1 MNRHRTLKLKRLPL
15 LFFGALALFLI
26 AANSGNIISLTANG
40 GANPGE
46 DITISAAIQATSGIN
61 NSNLLFTM
69 YAPDGA
75 VVASHKF
82 NGVPRMDDGDT
93 FSYSWVVNNGSFPAI
108 GNYSLTLCWSTGNA
122 ENCDITS
129 ATTTFYAANSLG
141 IMLAVGMSIFVGLVW
156 WKRNDLFE
164 TVKTS

>member
-1 MNRHRTLKLKRLPL
+1 MNLHRKLKFKRLPL

-26 AANSGNIISLTANG
+26 AANSGNILSLSASG

-46 DITISAAIQATSGIN
+46 DITISSTVQATSGIN
-61 NSNLLFTM
+61 NSNLLYTLR
-69 YAPDGA
+69 ASDGT

-82 NGVPRMDDGDT
+82 GGVPNMNNGDT

-141 IMLAVGMSIFVGLVW
+141 VMLAVGVAMFLGLVW

-164 TVKTS
+164 AVKTS